1 MSLMVE
7 KEIGGGICH
16 AIHRYAIGNN
26 KYMKTYD
33 KKNKSSYLIQLDAN
47 SSYGWV
53 TSQKLPVSGF
63 KWKKKTSNFNEN
75 FINKL

>member
-1 MSLMVE
+1 ML
-7 KEIGGGICH
+7 
-16 AIHRYAIGNN
+16 
-26 KYMKTYD
+26 
-33 KKNKSSYLIQLDAN
+33 KKKSSYLIELDAN